1 MASKGNK
8 LIFANAEK
16 ARDAIV
22 ESQKKEIASL
32 YQQWADEIGE
42 RAKYYSHKSTSS
54 SVVSERQ
61 MKELQKQLTET
72 SHQVSNEIYK
82 NIKGSIYTVSD
93 AVVKDNVEWLKQF
106 GFSESGLNAAFSSV
120 PDQIVRMLVTGQIYE
135 GGWNLSSRIWS
146 DNEQTMRTAYQIVA
160 KGMAE
165 NRPIYDIA
173 KELEKYVQPGAA
185 KSWNPYILM
194 KNTKTGEWERKK
206 IYKRQV
212 DYNAQRLAR
221 TLVQHGYQ
229 QSFIAVTEKNPFV
242 LKYQWSAN
250 GSRPC
255 PLCQDR
261 DGQIFEKGD
270 LPMDHPNGQCT
281 MIPVIDD
288 QMIDK
293 LADWFNSPDGTYPEI
308 DEFSKNF
315 GYQPIGTVK
324 DFIDK
329 YGTSTKSPSAW
340 YNSLTPEQKL
350 EATALKNASGLTWNQ
365 WYEQNIYVGDGSN
378 LGGKKQ
384 PVFNAAQEKYL
395 KPYGFSPT
403 NMPTNFDDWSHK
415 ISYEQAAEILQSMGT
430 SWSDPHPYQKLMQYY
445 NQNLAGVS
453 SKVVKPAKAAK
464 IAATPT
470 TATTTNGAV
479 GDWIS
484 LMRKQTESGML
495 NTEAGQFARMTQS
508 QIDGIRTYSGSSYQE
523 MNSYLRY
530 LATGMSEDDAR
541 RRSGIS
547 ERQMDALINAQA
559 GLRSAALTQD
569 TYLRRGTD
577 LGDLAGFM
585 PGDFRDNKN
594 SLRGMSV
601 DELRNRFVGTQG
613 TYAGFTSTSSLYNR
627 GFSGDVEVIFHAPA
641 GTEATS
647 IMTISNFGTGEGET
661 LLNAGTKVE
670 ITAIEESDGHMGS
683 DIRVYME
690 IIGKK

>member
-22 ESQKKEIASL
+22 ESQKKEIAAL

-72 SHQVSNEIYK
+72 SHQVSNEIYQ
-82 NIKGSIYTVSD
+82 NIKGSIYMVSD
-93 AVVKDNVEWLKQF
+93 AVVRDNVEWLKQF
-106 GFSESGLNAAFSSV
+106 GFSEEGLNAAFSSV

-185 KSWNPYILM
+185 KKWNPYILM
-194 KNTKTGEWERKK
+194 KNTKTGEMERKK

-261 DGQIFEKGD
+261 DGQTYEKGD
-270 LPMDHPNGQCT
+270 LPMDHPNGMCT
-281 MIPVIDD
+281 MIPVIDE

-315 GYQPIGTVK
+315 GYQPIGSVK
-324 DFIDK
+324 DFLEK

-340 YNSLTPEQKL
+340 YNSLTPAQKI
-350 EATALKNASGLTWNQ
+350 EATALKNQSGLTWNQ
-365 WYEQNIYVGDGSN
+365 WYEQNIYAGDGSN

-403 NMPTNFDDWSHK
+403 NMPTSFDDWSHK
-415 ISYEQAAEILQSMGT
+415 ISYEQASEILKSMGT

-464 IAATPT
+464 AVATAT
-470 TATTTNGAV
+470 KATTTPSTFDVTAWRESIRQNNLREMEGWCN
-479 GDWIS
+479 DWLKLITSAQRDGVETYTGSAYEEMNEYLRGLSSSIS
-484 LMRKQTESGML
+484 SSRKQAIEDCTKALAKASL
-495 NTEAGQFARMTQS
+495 P
-508 QIDGIRTYSGSSYQE
+508 QE
-523 MNSYLRY
+523 
-530 LATGMSEDDAR
+530 T
-541 RRSGIS
+541 IV
-547 ERQMDALINAQA
+547 
-559 GLRSAALTQD
+559 
-569 TYLRRGTD
+569 RRGSGYNMLRE
-577 LGDLAGFM
+577 LGV
-585 PGDFRDNKN
+585 DFSSDNK
-594 SLRGMSV
+594 SAVIGATVV
-601 DELRNRFVGTQG
+601 DKGFV
-613 TYAGFTSTSSLYNR
+613 STSPASGG
-627 GFSGDVEVIFHAPA
+627 GFSGSIEYVIKLPEGSQAMYVAPISRYSSEQELLINRGGRYLIEDVEYNSYGEVNKIY
-641 GTEATS
+641 
-647 IMTISNFGTGEGET
+647 MTLTN
-661 LLNAGTKVE
+661 LN
-670 ITAIEESDGHMGS
+670 H
-683 DIRVYME
+683 
-690 IIGKK
+690 

>member
-16 ARDAIV
+16 ARDAIT
-22 ESQKKEIASL
+22 ESQKKEIAKL
-32 YQQWADEIGE
+32 YKQWADEIGE

-61 MKELQKQLTET
+61 MKELQKQLVET

-82 NIKGSIYTVSD
+82 EIKSNIYTVSD

-135 GGWNLSSRIWS
+135 GSWNLSSRIWS
-146 DNEQTMRTAYQIVA
+146 DNESTLKTAYQIVA

-185 KSWNPYILM
+185 KKWNPYITM
-194 KNTKTGEWERKK
+194 KNTKTGKLERKK

-255 PLCQDR
+255 QLCMSR
-261 DGQIFEKGD
+261 DGQMYEKND
-270 LPMDHPNGQCT
+270 LPMDHPNGMCT

-288 QMIDK
+288 DIIDK
-293 LADWFNSPDGTYPEI
+293 LANWFNSPDGTYPEI
-308 DEFSKNF
+308 DNFAKDVGYKPSSTTIPKLTDVQSKWLSAA
-315 GYQPIGTVK
+315 GYKSGKMPK
-324 DFIDK
+324 DFTEFAHKLTMEQQTALLKEAGGSWIDTHPYQK
-329 YGTSTKSPSAW
+329 MEAYYNANIAKAGKTPIKPISVDISSLGTSKGKTFNYWYTKLDDTQKA
-340 YNSLTPEQKL
+340 LAKQLKEQ
-350 EATALKNASGLTWNQ
+350 SGLSWQQ
-365 WYEQNIYVGDGSN
+365 WYEQNIYS
-378 LGGKKQ
+378 GK
-384 PVFNAAQEKYL
+384 
-395 KPYGFSPT
+395 
-403 NMPTNFDDWSHK
+403 
-415 ISYEQAAEILQSMGT
+415 
-430 SWSDPHPYQKLMQYY
+430 
-445 NQNLAGVS
+445 VS
-453 SKVVKPAKAAK
+453 ATQVAKAATGG
-464 IAATPT
+464 TPMPT
-470 TATTTNGAV
+470 KGGTAY
-479 GDWIS
+479 DKWIKS
-484 LMRKQTESGML
+484 MQSQTENSML
-495 NTEAGQFARMTQS
+495 STESKQFAKMTKS
-508 QIDGIRTYSGSSYQE
+508 QIDGIKTYSGSSYTQ
-523 MNSYLRY
+523 MNGYLR
-530 LATGMSEDDAR
+530 AR
-541 RRSGIS
+541 AQGLSDEEAKNKSHINS
-547 ERQMDALINAQA
+547 FQMKAMKEAQA
-559 GLRSAALTQD
+559 GLRNAVITKD

-585 PGDFRDNKN
+585 PGNFKDNYN
-594 SLRGMSV
+594 LIQGLSV
-601 DELRNRFVGTQG
+601 DELRNKFVGTQG

-627 GFSGDVEVIFHAPA
+627 GFNGSVEVIMHAPP

-647 IMTISNFGTGEGET
+647 IMTVSQYGTGEGET

-670 ITAIEESDGHMGS
+670 ITAIEKSDGHMGS
-683 DIRVYME
+683 RIRVYME

>member
-22 ESQKKEIASL
+22 ESQKKEIANL

-42 RAKYYSHKSTSS
+42 KAKYYSHKSTSS

-185 KSWNPYILM
+185 KPWNPYILM

-261 DGQIFEKGD
+261 DGQTFEKGD

-293 LADWFNSPDGTYPEI
+293 LADWFNSPDGTFPEI

-315 GYQPIGTVK
+315 GYQPIGSVK
-324 DFIDK
+324 DFLDK

-340 YNSLTPEQKL
+340 YNSLTPAQKI
-350 EATALKNASGLTWNQ
+350 EATALKNQSGLTWNQ
-365 WYEQNIYVGDGSN
+365 WYEQNIYAGDGSN

-415 ISYEQAAEILQSMGT
+415 ISYEQAAEILKSMGT

-453 SKVVKPAKAAK
+453 SKVVKPVK
-464 IAATPT
+464 TPKVT
-470 TATTTNGAV
+470 TVTTSTAPSTFDVTAWRDAIRKNNLREMEGWCT
-479 GDWIS
+479 DWLQLVTSSQREGVEIYTGSAYVEMNNYLRGIS
-484 LMRKQTESGML
+484 SRISSDRKDAIQ
-495 NTEAGQFARMTQS
+495 NCTEALARAS
-508 QIDGIRTYSGSSYQE
+508 LPQE
-523 MNSYLRY
+523 
-530 LATGMSEDDAR
+530 T
-541 RRSGIS
+541 IV
-547 ERQMDALINAQA
+547 
-559 GLRSAALTQD
+559 
-569 TYLRRGTD
+569 RRGSDYNMLRELGIDFGPSNKSSVIGAMVTD
-577 LGDLAGFM
+577 KGF
-585 PGDFRDNKN
+585 
-594 SLRGMSV
+594 V
-601 DELRNRFVGTQG
+601 
-613 TYAGFTSTSSLYNR
+613 STSPASGG
-627 GFSGDVEVIFHAPA
+627 GFSGDIEYVIRLPEGSQA
-641 GTEATS
+641 
-647 IMTISNFGTGEGET
+647 MYVDTISRHRGEQELLINRGGQYVVEDVEYNSWGDVKKIYMT
-661 LLNAGTKVE
+661 LTNLN
-670 ITAIEESDGHMGS
+670 H
-683 DIRVYME
+683 
-690 IIGKK
+690 

>member
-1 MASKGNK
+1 MAKSKGNK

-22 ESQKKEIASL
+22 ESQKKEIAKL

-42 RAKYYSHKSTSS
+42 RAKYYSRKSTSS

-72 SHQVSNEIYK
+72 SHQVSNEVYN
-82 NIKGSIYTVSD
+82 NIKQNIYTVSD

-106 GFSESGLNAAFSSV
+106 GFSEDGLNAAFTSV
-120 PDQIVRMLVTGQIYE
+120 PDQIVRRIITGQIYE

-146 DNEQTMRTAYQIVA
+146 DNEKTMQTAYQIVA

-185 KSWNPYILM
+185 KKWNPYIMM

-242 LKYQWSAN
+242 LKYVWYAN

-255 PLCQDR
+255 PLCMDR
-261 DGQIFEKGD
+261 DGQEFEKGD

-281 MIPVIDD
+281 MAPVVDD
-288 QMIDK
+288 KMIDK

-308 DEFSKNF
+308 DEYAKGF
-315 GYQPIGTVK
+315 GYKPVPLPKQTETQSKWLSAAGYKDGKMPK
-324 DFIDK
+324 DFTEFAHKLSYEQQTALLKEAGGNWDDAHPFQKMEAYYNANIAKAGKTQAAVTSAGDISSL
-329 YGTSTKSPSAW
+329 GTSKGKTFNYWYTKLDDA
-340 YNSLTPEQKL
+340 QK
-350 EATALKNASGLTWNQ
+350 ALAKELKDKSGLTWQQ
-365 WYEQNIYVGDGSN
+365 WYEQNIYA
-378 LGGKKQ
+378 GGKKVSASQ
-384 PVFNAAQEKYL
+384 AANAATSGN
-395 KPYGFSPT
+395 P
-403 NMPTNFDDWSHK
+403 MPS
-415 ISYEQAAEILQSMGT
+415 
-430 SWSDPHPYQKLMQYY
+430 
-445 NQNLAGVS
+445 
-453 SKVVKPAKAAK
+453 
-464 IAATPT
+464 
-470 TATTTNGAV
+470 TNGTAY
-479 GDWIS
+479 DKWIKA
-484 LMRKQTESGML
+484 MCGQTESSML
-495 NTEAGQFARMTQS
+495 STEAKQFAKMTES
-508 QIDGIRTYSGSSYQE
+508 QVNGIRKYSGSSYTE
-523 MNSYLRY
+523 MNGYLR
-530 LATGMSEDDAR
+530 LRAQGLSDKEAR
-541 RRSGIS
+541 SISGITES
-547 ERQMDALINAQA
+547 QMKAMKEAQA
-559 GLRSAALTQD
+559 GLKSAALTQD

-577 LGDLAGFM
+577 VGDLAGFM
-585 PGDFRDNKN
+585 PGDFRDNRRALQN
-594 SLRGMSV
+594 MSV
-601 DELRNRFVGTQG
+601 DELRSKFVGTQG
-613 TYAGFTSTSSLYNR
+613 TYAGFTSTSSLYDR
-627 GFSGDVEVIFHAPA
+627 GFSGNVEVIMHAPA

-647 IMTISNFGTGEGET
+647 IMTVSQYGTGEGET

-670 ITAIEESDGHMGS
+670 ITGIEKSDGHMGS
-683 DIRVYME
+683 SIRVYME

>member
-8 LIFANAEK
+8 LVFANAEK

-22 ESQKKEIASL
+22 KSQKKEIAKL

-72 SHQVSNEIYK
+72 SHQVSNEVYK
-82 NIKGSIYTVSD
+82 NIKGNIYTVAD
-93 AVVKDNVEWLKQF
+93 AVVKDNVEWMKQF

-146 DNEQTMRTAYQIVA
+146 DNEQTLRTAYQIVA

-165 NRPIYDIA
+165 NRTIYDIA

-185 KSWNPYILM
+185 KKWNPYIMM

-242 LKYQWSAN
+242 LRYQWSAN

-261 DGQIFEKGD
+261 DGQTYEKGD
-270 LPMDHPNGQCT
+270 LPMDHPNGMCT

-308 DEFSKNF
+308 DEFAKGLGYSAPAPKQTETQSKWLSAA
-315 GYQPIGTVK
+315 GYSNGSMPKDFTEFAHKLTYEQQTALLKEAGYDWSDPHPFQKMEAYYNANIAKAGEGTVAK
-324 DFIDK
+324 STSADISSL
-329 YGTSTKSPSAW
+329 GTSKGKTFSYWYTKLDDA
-340 YNSLTPEQKL
+340 QK
-350 EATALKNASGLTWNQ
+350 ALAKELKEKSGLTWQQ
-365 WYEQNIYVGDGSN
+365 WYEQNIYSGS
-378 LGGKKQ
+378 KK
-384 PVFNAAQEKYL
+384 
-395 KPYGFSPT
+395 
-403 NMPTNFDDWSHK
+403 
-415 ISYEQAAEILQSMGT
+415 
-430 SWSDPHPYQKLMQYY
+430 
-445 NQNLAGVS
+445 VS
-453 SKVVKPAKAAK
+453 ASGAAKAATSG
-464 IAATPT
+464 TPMPT
-470 TATTTNGAV
+470 KSGTAYDT
-479 GDWIS
+479 WIKS
-484 LMRKQTESGML
+484 MRGQTESSML
-495 NTEAGQFARMTQS
+495 STEASQFAKMTES
-508 QIDGIRTYSGSSYQE
+508 QVNGIIKYSGSSYEE
-523 MNSYLRY
+523 MNGYLR
-530 LATGMSEDDAR
+530 LMAAGKSDAEAR
-541 RRSGIS
+541 RISGIS
-547 ERQMDALINAQA
+547 DSQMKAMKEAQN
-559 GLRSAALTQD
+559 GLRNAALAQD

-577 LGDLAGFM
+577 VGDLAGFL
-585 PGDFRDNKN
+585 PGDFETNKRALQN
-594 SLRGMSV
+594 MSV
-601 DELRNRFVGTQG
+601 DELRNKFVGTQG
-613 TYAGFTSTSSLYNR
+613 IYAGFTSTSSLYDR
-627 GFSGDVEVIFHAPA
+627 GFDGSVEVIMHAPP

-647 IMTISNFGTGEGET
+647 IMTISQYGTGEGET
-661 LLNAGTKVE
+661 LLNSGTKVE
-670 ITAIEESDGHMGS
+670 ITAIEKSDGHMGS
-683 DIRVYME
+683 SVRVYME

>member
-22 ESQKKEIASL
+22 ESQKKEIAAL

-72 SHQVSNEIYK
+72 SHQVSNEIYQ

-93 AVVKDNVEWLKQF
+93 AVVRDNIEWLKQF
-106 GFSESGLNAAFSSV
+106 GFSEEGLNAAFSSV

-185 KSWNPYILM
+185 KKWNPYILM
-194 KNTKTGEWERKK
+194 KNTKTGEMERKK

-261 DGQIFEKGD
+261 DGQTYEKGD
-270 LPMDHPNGQCT
+270 LPMDHPNGMCT
-281 MIPVIDD
+281 MIPVIDE

-315 GYQPIGTVK
+315 GYQPIGSVK
-324 DFIDK
+324 DFLEK

-340 YNSLTPEQKL
+340 YNSLTPAQKV
-350 EATALKNASGLTWNQ
+350 EATALKNQSGLTWNQ
-365 WYEQNIYVGDGSN
+365 WYEQNIYAGDGSN

-403 NMPTNFDDWSHK
+403 NMPTSFDDWSHK
-415 ISYEQAAEILQSMGT
+415 ISYEQASEILKSMGT

-464 IAATPT
+464 AAATAT
-470 TATTTNGAV
+470 KATTTSSTFDVTAWRESIRQNNLREMEGWCD
-479 GDWIS
+479 DWLKLITSAQRDGVETYTGSAYEEMNEYLRGLSSSIS
-484 LMRKQTESGML
+484 SSRKQAIEDCTKALAKASL
-495 NTEAGQFARMTQS
+495 P
-508 QIDGIRTYSGSSYQE
+508 QE
-523 MNSYLRY
+523 
-530 LATGMSEDDAR
+530 T
-541 RRSGIS
+541 IV
-547 ERQMDALINAQA
+547 
-559 GLRSAALTQD
+559 
-569 TYLRRGTD
+569 RRGSGYNMLRE
-577 LGDLAGFM
+577 LGVDFSQDSKSAVIGATVVDKGF
-585 PGDFRDNKN
+585 
-594 SLRGMSV
+594 V
-601 DELRNRFVGTQG
+601 
-613 TYAGFTSTSSLYNR
+613 STSPASGG
-627 GFSGDVEVIFHAPA
+627 GFSGSIEYVIKLPEGSQAMYVAPISRFSSEQELLINRGGRYLIEDVEYNSYGEVNKIY
-641 GTEATS
+641 
-647 IMTISNFGTGEGET
+647 MTLTN
-661 LLNAGTKVE
+661 LN
-670 ITAIEESDGHMGS
+670 H
-683 DIRVYME
+683 
-690 IIGKK
+690 

>member
-22 ESQKKEIASL
+22 ESQKKEIAAL

-72 SHQVSNEIYK
+72 SHQVSNEIYQ

-93 AVVKDNVEWLKQF
+93 AVVRDNVEWLKQF
-106 GFSESGLNAAFSSV
+106 GFSEEGLNAAFSSV

-185 KSWNPYILM
+185 KKWNPYILM
-194 KNTKTGEWERKK
+194 KNTKTGEMERKK

-261 DGQIFEKGD
+261 DGQTYEKGD
-270 LPMDHPNGQCT
+270 LPMDHPNGMCT
-281 MIPVIDD
+281 MIPVIDE

-315 GYQPIGTVK
+315 GYQPIGSVK
-324 DFIDK
+324 DFLEK

-340 YNSLTPEQKL
+340 YNSLTPDQKL
-350 EATALKNASGLTWNQ
+350 EATLLKNQSGLTWNQ
-365 WYEQNIYVGDGSN
+365 WYEQNIYAGDGSN

-403 NMPTNFDDWSHK
+403 NMPTSFDDWSHK
-415 ISYEQAAEILQSMGT
+415 ISYEQASEILKSMGT

-445 NQNLAGVS
+445 NANLAGVS
-453 SKVVKPAKAAK
+453 SKVVKPVKAAK
-464 IAATPT
+464 
-470 TATTTNGAV
+470 TATTAAKATTTPPSTFDVTAWRESIRQNNLREMESWCD
-479 GDWIS
+479 DWLKLITSAQRDGVETYTGSAYEEMNEYLRGLSSSIS
-484 LMRKQTESGML
+484 SSRKQAIEDCTKALAKASL
-495 NTEAGQFARMTQS
+495 P
-508 QIDGIRTYSGSSYQE
+508 QE
-523 MNSYLRY
+523 
-530 LATGMSEDDAR
+530 T
-541 RRSGIS
+541 IV
-547 ERQMDALINAQA
+547 
-559 GLRSAALTQD
+559 
-569 TYLRRGTD
+569 RRGSGYNMLRE
-577 LGDLAGFM
+577 LGV
-585 PGDFRDNKN
+585 DFSPDNK
-594 SLRGMSV
+594 SAVIGATVV
-601 DELRNRFVGTQG
+601 DKGFV
-613 TYAGFTSTSSLYNR
+613 STSPASGG
-627 GFSGDVEVIFHAPA
+627 GFSGSIEYVIKLPEGSQAMYVAPISRFSSEQELLINRGGRYLIEDVEYNSYGEVNKIY
-641 GTEATS
+641 
-647 IMTISNFGTGEGET
+647 MTLTN
-661 LLNAGTKVE
+661 LN
-670 ITAIEESDGHMGS
+670 H
-683 DIRVYME
+683 
-690 IIGKK
+690 

>member
-8 LIFANAEK
+8 LVFANAEK

-22 ESQKKEIASL
+22 ESQKKEIANL

-61 MKELQKQLTET
+61 MKELQKQLMET
-72 SHQVSNEIYK
+72 SHQVSNEVYK
-82 NIKGSIYTVSD
+82 NIKSNIYTVAD
-93 AVVKDNVEWLKQF
+93 AVVKDNVEWMKQF

-146 DNEQTMRTAYQIVA
+146 DNEKTMQTAYQIVA

-185 KSWNPYILM
+185 KAWNPYIMM

-242 LKYQWSAN
+242 LRYQWSAN

-261 DGQIFEKGD
+261 DGQTFEKGD

-281 MIPVIDD
+281 MIPVIDEN
-288 QMIDK
+288 MIDK

-308 DEFSKNF
+308 DEFAKGF
-315 GYQPIGTVK
+315 GYNPTQPKLTETQSKWLTAAGYTNGNMPK
-324 DFIDK
+324 DFTEFAHNLTFAQQDALLKEAGGSWSDAHPFQKMEAYYNVNIAKAGKGAVQTASGDISSL
-329 YGTSTKSPSAW
+329 GTSKGKTFNYWYTKLDDTQKA
-340 YNSLTPEQKL
+340 LAKQLKEQ
-350 EATALKNASGLTWNQ
+350 SGLTWQQ
-365 WYEQNIYVGDGSN
+365 WYEQNIYSGNKVS
-378 LGGKKQ
+378 
-384 PVFNAAQEKYL
+384 A
-395 KPYGFSPT
+395 S
-403 NMPTNFDDWSHK
+403 
-415 ISYEQAAEILQSMGT
+415 QA
-430 SWSDPHPYQKLMQYY
+430 
-445 NQNLAGVS
+445 
-453 SKVVKPAKAAK
+453 AKAATGG
-464 IAATPT
+464 TPMPAKSG
-470 TATTTNGAV
+470 TAYDT
-479 GDWIS
+479 WIKS
-484 LMRKQTESGML
+484 MRGQTESSML
-495 NTEAGQFARMTQS
+495 STEASQFAKMTES
-508 QIDGIRTYSGSSYQE
+508 QVNGIRKYSGSSYEE
-523 MNSYLRY
+523 MNGYLR
-530 LATGMSEDDAR
+530 LRAAGMSDAEAR
-541 RRSGIS
+541 RISGINDS
-547 ERQMDALINAQA
+547 QMRAMKEAQA
-559 GLRSAALTQD
+559 GLQNAALTQD

-577 LGDLAGFM
+577 VGDLAGFL
-585 PGDFRDNKN
+585 PGDFRDNKRA
-594 SLRGMSV
+594 LQGMSV
-601 DELRNRFVGTQG
+601 DELRDKFVGTQG
-613 TYAGFTSTSSLYNR
+613 TYAGFTSTSSLYDR
-627 GFSGDVEVIFHAPA
+627 GFSGSVEVIMHAPP

-647 IMTISNFGTGEGET
+647 IMTVSQYGTGEGET
-661 LLNAGTKVE
+661 LLNSGTKVE
-670 ITAIEESDGHMGS
+670 ITAIEKSDGHMGS

>member
-1 MASKGNK
+1 MAKSKGNK

-22 ESQKKEIASL
+22 ESQKKEIAKL

-42 RAKYYSHKSTSS
+42 RAKYYSRKSTSS

-72 SHQVSNEIYK
+72 SHQVSNEVYN
-82 NIKGSIYTVSD
+82 NIKQNIYTVSD

-106 GFSESGLNAAFSSV
+106 GFSEDGLNAAFTSV
-120 PDQIVRMLVTGQIYE
+120 PDQIVRRIITGQIYE

-146 DNEQTMRTAYQIVA
+146 DNEKTMQTAYQIVA

-185 KSWNPYILM
+185 KKWNPYIMM

-242 LKYQWSAN
+242 LKYVWYAN

-255 PLCQDR
+255 PLCMDR
-261 DGQIFEKGD
+261 DGQEFEKGD

-281 MIPVIDD
+281 MAPVVDD
-288 QMIDK
+288 KMIDK

-308 DEFSKNF
+308 DEYAKGF
-315 GYQPIGTVK
+315 GYKPVPLPKQTETQSKWLSAAGYKDGKMPK
-324 DFIDK
+324 DFTEFAHKLSYEQQTALLKEAGGNWGDAHPFQKMEAYYNANIAKAGKTQAAVTSAGDISSL
-329 YGTSTKSPSAW
+329 GTSKGKTFNYWYTKLDDA
-340 YNSLTPEQKL
+340 QK
-350 EATALKNASGLTWNQ
+350 ALAKELKDKSGLTWQQ
-365 WYEQNIYVGDGSN
+365 WYEQNIYA
-378 LGGKKQ
+378 GGKKVSASQ
-384 PVFNAAQEKYL
+384 AANAATSGN
-395 KPYGFSPT
+395 P
-403 NMPTNFDDWSHK
+403 MPS
-415 ISYEQAAEILQSMGT
+415 
-430 SWSDPHPYQKLMQYY
+430 
-445 NQNLAGVS
+445 
-453 SKVVKPAKAAK
+453 
-464 IAATPT
+464 
-470 TATTTNGAV
+470 TNGTAY
-479 GDWIS
+479 DKWIKA
-484 LMRKQTESGML
+484 MCGQTESSML
-495 NTEAGQFARMTQS
+495 STEAKQFAKMTES
-508 QIDGIRTYSGSSYQE
+508 QVNGIRKYSGSSYTE
-523 MNSYLRY
+523 MNGYLR
-530 LATGMSEDDAR
+530 LRAQGLSDKEAR
-541 RRSGIS
+541 SISGITES
-547 ERQMDALINAQA
+547 QMKAMKEAQA
-559 GLRSAALTQD
+559 GLKSAALTQD

-577 LGDLAGFM
+577 VGDLAGFM
-585 PGDFRDNKN
+585 PGDFRDNRRALQN
-594 SLRGMSV
+594 MSV
-601 DELRNRFVGTQG
+601 DELRSKFVGTQG
-613 TYAGFTSTSSLYNR
+613 TYAGFTSTSSLYDR
-627 GFSGDVEVIFHAPA
+627 GFSGNVEVIMHAPA

-647 IMTISNFGTGEGET
+647 IMTVSQYGTGEGET

-670 ITAIEESDGHMGS
+670 ITGIEKSDGHMGS
-683 DIRVYME
+683 SIRVYME